1 MEIFLNHLSQAIAD
15 NPFLAYLGVFIG
27 GVLSSSSPCVLAT
40 IPLVIGYVGGYSE
53 GDRRKA
59 MLYSLT
65 FILGLSITFTL
76 LGAIASVIG
85 GLFGLF
91 SSAWYYIAGA
101 IAVMIGLQLI
111 GLFEWNLPIP
121 VSLQPKRKGI
131 LGALLLGFFFGIISS
146 PCATPVLAL
155 ILTFVASK
163 GEIVY
168 GTSLLFIYALGH
180 CLLIF
185 LAGTATGF
193 GENFIKSRGIFNI
206 TTWGKKV
213 GGSIVVL
220 VGIYLIYLGIT
231 IY

>member
-1 MEIFLNHLSQAIAD
+1 METFLNYLSQSLSE
-15 NPFLAYLGVFIG
+15 NPFLAYVGVFLG
-27 GVLSSSSPCVLAT
+27 GILSSSSPCVLAT
-40 IPLVIGYVGGYSE
+40 IPLVIGYAGGYSE
-53 GDRRKA
+53 GNRRKA

-91 SSAWYYIAGA
+91 SSAWYFIAGA
-101 IAVMIGLQLI
+101 IAVVIGLQLI
-111 GLFEWNLPIP
+111 GFFEWNLPLPI
-121 VSLQPKRKGI
+121 SLQPKRKGI
-131 LGALLLGFFFGIISS
+131 LGALLLGFLFGIISS

-155 ILTFVASK
+155 ILTFAASK

-180 CLLIF
+180 CVLIF

-193 GENFIKSRGIFNI
+193 AESFIQSKGIIN
-206 TTWGKKV
+206 TTAWGKRI

-220 VGIYLIYLGIT
+220 VGIYLFYLGMSL
-231 IY
+231 

>member
-1 MEIFLNHLSQAIAD
+1 METFLNYLSQSLSE
-15 NPFLAYLGVFIG
+15 NPFLAYVGVFVG
-27 GVLSSSSPCVLAT
+27 GILSSSSPCVLAT
-40 IPLVIGYVGGYSE
+40 IPLVIGYAGGYSE
-53 GDRRKA
+53 GNRRKA

-91 SSAWYYIAGA
+91 SSAWYFIAGA
-101 IAVMIGLQLI
+101 IAVVIGLQLI
-111 GLFEWNLPIP
+111 GFFEWNLPLPI
-121 VSLQPKRKGI
+121 SLQPKRKGI
-131 LGALLLGFFFGIISS
+131 LGALLLGFLFGIISS

-155 ILTFVASK
+155 ILTFAASK

-180 CLLIF
+180 CVLIF

-193 GENFIKSRGIFNI
+193 AESFIQSKGIIN
-206 TTWGKKV
+206 TTAWGKRI

-220 VGIYLIYLGIT
+220 VGIYLFYLGMSL
-231 IY
+231 